1 MTHAVA
7 ASEFCRKFGTFQRKA
22 QGQPIEVQNHGSV
35 TGYFISPEDFQTYQR
50 LLAESRQALHPSEL
64 PPHLREAIAEARMD
78 SRHDS
83 LNSLMDDE

>member
-1 MTHAVA
+1 MTQAVA
-7 ASEFCRKFGTFQRKA
+7 ASEFCRRFGTFQRKA
-22 QGQPIEVQNHGSV
+22 QAQPIEVQNHGSV

-64 PPHLREAIAEARMD
+64 PSHLRQAISDAKVD

-83 LNSLMDDE
+83 LNALMDND